1 MKRKIGIL
9 LERDTIRL
17 AKLRAAQQKRAL
29 SDLIEEAL
37 VQYLRNQRPTAEE
50 RKMAFHLFCDEPME
64 VPPGQLRYIIEEDAL
79 DQ

>member
-9 LERDTIRL
+9 LEPDTMRL
-17 AKLRAAQQKRAL
+17 AKLRAAQQKWAL

-37 VQYLRNQRPTAEE
+37 VQYLRKQRPTAEE
-50 RKMAFHLFCDEPME
+50 RKMAFQLFCEQPMK
-64 VPPGQLRYIIEEDAL
+64 VPASQLRYVLEEDVL